1 MPVYR
6 KGITMGRIE
15 EYLERA
21 KDLAEEAGDAAKN
34 LAGEAFG
41 KAKELTE
48 EGGKVREL
56 AKTAKDQTAA
66 VTLGAREKVGGI
78 IQDAKAVKE
87 VKLALAELEALPE
100 DGSILYKM
108 DLEAIIND
116 MNKLALYITDNR
128 LDDASVAE
136 EIRKVMAKV
145 KPDDLT
151 EALQGENAEEQLSDE
166 NLIIQK
172 AKTTAYGACVK
183 ALEAIGASAE

>member
-6 KGITMGRIE
+6 KGIAMGRIE

-100 DGSILYKM
+100 DG
-108 DLEAIIND
+108 
-116 MNKLALYITDNR
+116 
-128 LDDASVAE
+128 
-136 EIRKVMAKV
+136 
-145 KPDDLT
+145 
-151 EALQGENAEEQLSDE
+151 
-166 NLIIQK
+166 
-172 AKTTAYGACVK
+172 
-183 ALEAIGASAE
+183 

>member
-1 MPVYR
+1 
-6 KGITMGRIE
+6 MGRIE

-166 NLIIQK
+166 NLLIQK
-172 AKTTAYGACVK
+172 AKTVAYGACVK
-183 ALEAIGASAE
+183 ALEAVGKSAE